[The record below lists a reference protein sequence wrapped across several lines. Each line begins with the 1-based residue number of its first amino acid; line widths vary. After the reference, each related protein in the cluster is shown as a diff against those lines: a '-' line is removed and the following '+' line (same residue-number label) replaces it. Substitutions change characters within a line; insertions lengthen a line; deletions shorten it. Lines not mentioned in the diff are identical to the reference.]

1 MTVMKGTIEAMS
13 RDGKRFKLEE
23 DGKWYS
29 AFSAAQMGKAARGD
43 SVVFSYTSR
52 ANPSGDPFLN
62 VKGNVDVVNE
72 PFPVAG
78 SVTPSTGAVPKNSS
92 PAGGKWAGRQFPV
105 GPLDPERSIIRQNS
119 LGHATEMVNF
129 YGTDAKTSA
138 ECAAEI
144 IEIARMFEAY
154 SAGDLDR
161 EIADEAVK
169 LMLAEEVR

>member
-1 MTVMKGTIEAMS
+1 MTVMKGVIEAMS

-43 SVVFSYTSR
+43 SVVFSYTSK
-52 ANPSGDPFLN
+52 ANPAGDPFLN

-78 SVTPSTGAVPKNSS
+78 SGPIAPAPKNTGSAS
-92 PAGGKWAGRQFPV
+92 GKWAGRQFPV

-119 LGHATEMVNF
+119 LTQANSMLGWIASLP
-129 YGTDAKTSA
+129 TDADELA
-138 ECAAEI
+138 DVV
-144 IEIARMFEAY
+144 IEVARKFEAY

-161 EIADEAVK
+161 EIAEEAVK